1 MNVAEIPSSAAVL
14 ERPDSQA
21 EPADR
26 AAELEQEAAEFI
38 CRQVLERGANLFDG

>member
-1 MNVAEIPSSAAVL
+1 MDVAEVPCSAAVL

-21 EPADR
+21 ERVQGPAQ
-26 AAELEQEAAEFI
+26 LEQEAAEFI